1 MKPHYI
7 GLKDSPSPKAEY
19 VQEFGNLT
27 GGLNL
32 KDADYRLKASES
44 PEMKNL
50 LWRNG
55 MLCSRKGQRWLS
67 SIQLGTG
74 YAAFEKLWHGYA
86 FCHIGDSLYCFD
98 VAGAR
103 GEVAAGARETTLSVA
118 PGALSE
124 QNNESTLRSLPQTGS
139 VSGATG
145 VNGLPG
151 ATQSRGVT
159 EAAARQVAAARQ
171 TDEVDPTLLCSGIP
185 EIRGTFF
192 LYGNQ
197 LYYKTRGAYKVITAT
212 YTNGG
217 WSFAAASV
225 SAYVPVVLIN
235 ANPTTGAGDLYQP
248 ENRLASRK
256 TVWYNAS
263 VGVRLYHLPVLA
275 TTVTRVE
282 VDGVRQTSGWAYD
295 PQTGIVT
302 FNTAPPVTDPPT
314 NNTVRITYL
323 LENAAAYQSIDDCR
337 YCTVYGGTG
346 ELCVVMAGSAEQP
359 NAYFW
364 SGNSDIKMDASYFPI
379 EQYQLA
385 SSTEERIAGFGK
397 QQDNLI
403 VFKEGSVGKTTLGTA
418 VLNDRIYIDMPYV
431 PINASIGCNLPW
443 SIQLVENNLVFAN
456 SSGVYMLLDTTAANE
471 NNIFCISRKIDK
483 AFTRGE
489 CLPGAQAGS
498 ANHDSASL
506 SEQLNERQWLSG
518 SEEEVCSCDD
528 GKRYYLT
535 GDGETYCWDYD
546 ISTYKEP
553 SWFYLTNTNAV
564 AYILGDEL
572 CHLDASGRL
581 TILQESFND
590 YGLAIE
596 RVYRFPMSNFGS
608 YDRRKNV
615 NSVIVTL
622 GAFWSENTELVY
634 ITDYEERAD
643 LTNLEVVPDYEAS
656 RVVGTRPL
664 SDKVPAVFRRR
675 PMCRRVLHF
684 TMRLRNNNINED
696 LELIGAQVFYNQQ
709 GRLR

>member
-7 GLKDSPSPKAEY
+7 SLKDSPSPKTEY
-19 VQEFGNLT
+19 VQEFGNLF

-32 KDADYRLKASES
+32 KDADYRLKANES

-67 SIQLGTG
+67 SAELGTG
-74 YAAFEKLWHGYA
+74 HAAFEKLWHGYA
-86 FCHIGDSLYCFD
+86 FCHIGDGIYCFD
-98 VAGAR
+98 ARGEATAGAR
-103 GEVAAGARETTLSVA
+103 AGSADHETA
-118 PGALSE
+118 DLSE
-124 QNNESTLRSLPQTGS
+124 QNNEE
-139 VSGATG
+139 AT
-145 VNGLPG
+145 
-151 ATQSRGVT
+151 
-159 EAAARQVAAARQ
+159 EVAPV
-171 TDEVDPTLLCSGIP
+171 ELCSGVP
-185 EIRGTFF
+185 EVRGTFF

-197 LYYKTRGAYKVITAT
+197 LYYKTRGAYIVISAE
-212 YTNGG
+212 YANGG
-217 WSFAAASV
+217 WSFTAASV
-225 SAYVPVVLIN
+225 VPFVPVVLIN
-235 ANPTTGAGDLYQP
+235 ADPATGAGDLYQP
-248 ENRLASRK
+248 ENRLQSRK

-263 VGVRLYHLPVLA
+263 NGVRLYHLPVLA

-282 VDGVRQTSGWAYD
+282 VDGVRLTSGWAYN

-323 LENAAAYQSIDDCR
+323 LENQEAYQSIDDCR
-337 YCTVYGGTG
+337 YCAVYGGTG
-346 ELCVVMAGSAEQP
+346 ELCVVMAGSTEQP

-385 SSTEERIAGFGK
+385 SSTDERITGFGK

-403 VFKEGSVGKTTLGTA
+403 VFKENSVGKTTLGTA
-418 VLNDRIYIDMPYV
+418 VINDRIYIDLPYV

-471 NNIFCISRKIDK
+471 NNVFCISRKL
-483 AFTRGE
+483 G
-489 CLPGAQAGS
+489 
-498 ANHDSASL
+498 DSARFGFSASARETTLSVASGSL
-506 SEQLNERQWLSG
+506 SEQNEGGLNSA
-518 SEEEVCSCDD
+518 EEDEVCSCDD

-535 GDGETYCWDYD
+535 GGGETYCWDYD
-546 ISTYKEP
+546 ISTCKDP
-553 SWFYLTNTNAV
+553 SWFYLTNTNAI
-564 AYILGDEL
+564 AYVLGDEL
-572 CHLDASGRL
+572 FHLDALGRV
-581 TILQESFND
+581 TILQEAFND
-590 YGLAIE
+590 YGSAIE
-596 RVYRFPMSNFGS
+596 RVYRFPMSSFGG

-622 GAFWSENTELVY
+622 GAFESENTELTY

-664 SDKVPAVFRRR
+664 SDTVPAVFRRR

-684 TMRLRNNNINED
+684 TMKLRNNNINED
-696 LELIGAQVFYNQQ
+696 LELISAQVFWNMQ